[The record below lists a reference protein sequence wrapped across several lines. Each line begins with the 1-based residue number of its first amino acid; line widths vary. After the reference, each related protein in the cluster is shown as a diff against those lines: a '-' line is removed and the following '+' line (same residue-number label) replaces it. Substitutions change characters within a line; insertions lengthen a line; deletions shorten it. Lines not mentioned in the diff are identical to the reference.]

1 MVKPTASVPAKE
13 LYEIVQGFWHRGVFA
28 ATGFKIALTE
38 AEAKNLLTG
47 GNVRRIAANDATPVD
62 PTDPAPAAI
71 APALVTAPAPA
82 PVAEAVAAAVPSK
95 KRA

>member
-62 PTDPAPAAI
+62 PTDHAPAAI
-71 APALVTAPAPA
+71 APVPVTA
-82 PVAEAVAAAVPSK
+82 PVAEAAAPAVPSK

>member
-1 MVKPTASVPAKE
+1 MANPTVSAPAKD

-28 ATGFKIALTE
+28 ETSFKIALTE

-47 GNVRRIAANDATPVD
+47 GNVRRIAANDAAPVD

-71 APALVTAPAPA
+71 APAPAPETAAPAAPA
-82 PVAEAVAAAVPSK
+82 K